1 MLKENAKDIAQ
12 IILSAVLLAVAIFI
26 EHTFNLQVWQL
37 LIVFLIPYLIV
48 GFEVVK
54 EAIEEIFHGHI
65 FDEDFLMS
73 IATIGAMLI
82 GFLPN
87 TEPMFHEAV
96 LVMLLFKIG
105 ELLEEIADG
114 KTEKSIEELMK
125 IRPDYANL
133 FKGDTFE
140 KVDPNDVKVGDIIL
154 ITPNEKVPL
163 DGIVVE
169 GESSLDTKAITG
181 ESIPQKIKENEEIIS
196 GTINLT
202 SNLKVRVT
210 KLFEESTAS
219 KIIELVKNAEEGKSK
234 SENFITKFAKIYT
247 PIVVILALI
256 ISFVPPL
263 FTADYAGNLSI
274 WLVRGLTFL
283 VISCP
288 CALVISVPLS
298 FFGGI
303 GIASKNGILIKGS
316 NYIDQMAKAKNI
328 VFDKTGTL
336 TKGSFEVVAIHPEII
351 DEEKLLH
358 SAAHVERFSN
368 HPIAISLKQAFR
380 NEDDG
385 CKVTDIEDLSGEGII
400 AKVNDNKVAVGNKKL
415 MERVGVEHKDCEHKG
430 TIVHVAL
437 NNQYVGHIVISD
449 KIKDDAVESLSKLE
463 KMKIKTMM
471 LTGDHEA
478 IAKEIA
484 AELGVGDYKA
494 ELLPQDKLKLLEEIK
509 EKEGKNERT
518 IFVGDGANDAPVLAG
533 ADVGIAMGAL
543 GSDTAIEAA
552 DIVLMDDKVRRIV
565 DTIKI
570 SKKTVAIAKE
580 NIIFA
585 IVIKVAVLI
594 LASFGY
600 APMWLAVFA
609 DVGVTL
615 IAILNALRML
625 KMKID

>member
-1 MLKENAKDIAQ
+1 MLKENKKDILQ
-12 IILSAVLLAVAIFI
+12 IVLSAVLLGIAIFA
-26 EHTFNLQVWQL
+26 EHSFNLPIWQL
-37 LIVFLIPYLIV
+37 LIIFLVPYLIV
-48 GFEVVK
+48 GFEVIK
-54 EAIEEIFHGHI
+54 EAVEELIHGEF

-73 IATIGAMLI
+73 IATIGALLI

-96 LVMLLFKIG
+96 FVMLLFKIG
-105 ELLEEIADG
+105 ELLEEIAEG
-114 KTEKSIEELMK
+114 KTEKSIEELMT
-125 IRPDYANL
+125 IRPDCANL
-133 FKGDTFE
+133 LKGDSFE
-140 KVDPNDVKVGDIIL
+140 KVNPEDVKIGDIIL

-163 DGIVVE
+163 DGIVIE
-169 GESSLDTKAITG
+169 GESNLDTRAITG
-181 ESIPQKIKENEEIIS
+181 ESLPRKIHVNEEIIS

-247 PIVVILALI
+247 PIVVVLALI

-263 FTADYAGNLSI
+263 ISGDFSNNLST

-303 GIASKNGILIKGS
+303 GVASKNGILIKGS
-316 NYIDQMAKAKNI
+316 NYIDQMAKAKNV

-351 DEEKLLH
+351 DEERLLH
-358 SAAHVERFSN
+358 LSAHVERFSN
-368 HPIAISLKQAFR
+368 HPIAISLKQAFK

-385 CKVTDIEDLSGEGII
+385 CSVNDVEDIAGEGII
-400 AKVNDNKVAVGNKKL
+400 ARVNEEIVAVGNKKL
-415 MERVGVEHKDCEHKG
+415 MQRINVEYKECEHKG

-449 KIKDDAVESLSKLE
+449 QIKDDSIESIRV
-463 KMKIKTMM
+463 MKQMGINTYM
-471 LTGDHEA
+471 LTGDHED
-478 IAKEIA
+478 IAKEM
-484 AELGVGDYKA
+484 AEKLQVGEYRA
-494 ELLPQDKLKLLEEIK
+494 ELLPQDKLELLEDLKAK
-509 EKEGKNERT
+509 ESKNERT
-518 IFVGDGANDAPVLAG
+518 VFVGDGANDAPVLAG

-552 DIVLMDDKVRRIV
+552 DIVLMDDKVRRVV
-565 DTIKI
+565 DTIRI
-570 SKKTVAIAKE
+570 SKKTVKIAKE

-585 IVIKVAVLI
+585 ILVKVIVLI
-594 LASFGY
+594 LASMGY

-625 KMKID
+625 KMRV